1 MIKKFN
7 FILLIT
13 LILSSKLLANE
24 NKHFLTL
31 RSDKVNVRLGPAF
44 EYPVKFVYKKK
55 YFPLL
60 IVEKSDV
67 WRKVSD
73 LNYNTGWIHI
83 SKLSKKKSAIVI
95 NDKTVLFK
103 KPTKYSK
110 PLAKIEKGRLLIVKK
125 CEKNWCNIETEKFS
139 GWIEKNNIWGEIN

>member
-7 FILLIT
+7 FILFIILIF
-13 LILSSKLLANE
+13 SSKLLANE
-24 NKHFLTL
+24 NNYFLTL

-103 KPTKYSK
+103 KPTKYSN
-110 PLAKIEKGRLLIVKK
+110 PIATMAKGRLLLIKK
-125 CEKNWCNIETEKFS
+125 CKKNWCKITTGEFS
-139 GWIEKNNIWGEIN
+139 GWIEKNYLWGKIK

>member
-7 FILLIT
+7 FILFIILIF
-13 LILSSKLLANE
+13 SSKLLANE
-24 NKHFLTL
+24 NNYFLTL

-95 NDKTVLFK
+95 NDRTVLFK
-103 KPTKYSK
+103 KPTKYSN
-110 PLAKIEKGRLLIVKK
+110 PIATMAKGRLLLIKK
-125 CEKNWCNIETEKFS
+125 CKKIWCKIVTDKYV
-139 GWIEKNNIWGEIN
+139 GWVDKKNIWGNF

>member
-7 FILLIT
+7 FILFII

-24 NKHFLTL
+24 NKYFLTL

-103 KPTKYSK
+103 KPTKYSN
-110 PLAKIEKGRLLIVKK
+110 PIATMAKGRLLLIKK
-125 CEKNWCNIETEKFS
+125 CKKNWCKITTGEFS
-139 GWIEKNNIWGEIN
+139 GWIEKKYLWGKIK